1 MLALRNHSLS
11 PQLKSGMLLVLISCL
26 IVLEGCGFR
35 LRGSIGGELALP
47 AIYIQSSGGNQF
59 VSELRQALDNTQT
72 KVVAERSAAVLIMG
86 VGAEKLDRRVLTV
99 DASGRVQEYELHYA
113 VSFAVNDAAARSV
126 LGSQTLSERRSFEF
140 TGEDVLAKE
149 MEETQL
155 YQDMRRSAV
164 QSAMRRLQALTIP
177 AAVEVAVDE
186 STADQNSIDE
196 VGVDRSSVDG
206 GAVEMAP

>member
-1 MLALRNHSLS
+1 MLRLRNHSLS
-11 PQLKSGMLLVLISCL
+11 PRLMLLLVSCL

-35 LRGSIGGELALP
+35 LRGSTGGELALP
-47 AIYIQSSGGNQF
+47 PLYIQSSGSNQF
-59 VSELRQALDNTQT
+59 VSELRQALGNTET
-72 KVVAERSAAVLIMG
+72 RVVSERSAAALIVG

-113 VSFAVNDAAARSV
+113 VSFAVKDAAARSV

-164 QSAMRRLQALTIP
+164 QSAMRRLQTLATQQR
-177 AAVEVAVDE
+177 ETE
-186 STADQNSIDE
+186 SVQ
-196 VGVDRSSVDG
+196 
-206 GAVEMAP
+206 